1 HKCPRST
8 QSVGN
13 QLMIRFPR
21 LLIIASCLFV
31 AACDPAPDVAESR
44 VFREV
49 GVTFAYPSNW
59 RVTEN
64 SEVGG
69 GRIVYV
75 EEPGSGLV
83 VLTVYS
89 DEYDVSLEEYA
100 EVFSSNLGDALPLQL
115 IKTQGIEGGSDSL
128 DVRFSIGV
136 LGASI
141 PHTANITLH
150 ELGART

>member
-1 HKCPRST
+1 MLK
-8 QSVGN
+8 
-13 QLMIRFPR
+13 M
-21 LLIIASCLFV
+21 
-31 AACDPAPDVAESR
+31 
-44 VFREV
+44 
-49 GVTFAYPSNW
+49 
-59 RVTEN
+59 
-64 SEVGG
+64 
-69 GRIVYV
+69 
-75 EEPGSGLV
+75 PGSGLV

-150 ELGART
+150 ELGARTAICLTQVADEDRKRVQPGFDLLRRTLRSLE